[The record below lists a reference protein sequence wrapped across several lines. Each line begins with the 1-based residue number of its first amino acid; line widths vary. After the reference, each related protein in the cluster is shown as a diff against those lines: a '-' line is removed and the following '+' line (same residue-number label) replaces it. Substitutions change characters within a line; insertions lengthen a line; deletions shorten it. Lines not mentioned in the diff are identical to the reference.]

1 MSKTITCCMDDEWK
15 CTMDMHSGNA
25 MIGLE
30 RPLIQFLGGI
40 AHGTNCHVTHFLAMS
55 LGQSLKPL

>member
-1 MSKTITCCMDDEWK
+1 MDDEWK